1 MMLITNLNLFI
12 SLKSRLLL
20 VNIDNRVG
28 SCGFIPVHPFVK
40 YLYPV
45 RLLKIN
51 DDTGELIRTKDGFC
65 VACKPGETGEMVGV
79 IKEKE
84 PLLR

>member
-1 MMLITNLNLFI
+1 MY
-12 SLKSRLLL
+12 SRIFS

-45 RLLKIN
+45 RLLKVD
-51 DDTGELIRTKDGFC
+51 DDTGELIRRKDGFC

-79 IKEKE
+79 IMNNE